1 VCVCVYIHK
10 YITDKARVNIDCATM
25 RDVSCVVDA
34 AIAHENRM
42 RQVHPRPTVGYKQD
56 PRQVSSLI

>member
-1 VCVCVYIHK
+1 
-10 YITDKARVNIDCATM
+10 M

-42 RQVHPRPTVGYKQD
+42 RQIHPRPDVGY
-56 PRQVSSLI
+56 RLISMYLCVCVYVCLCVFVCVCVCVYYIYIS

>member
-1 VCVCVYIHK
+1 
-10 YITDKARVNIDCATM
+10 M

-42 RQVHPRPTVGYKQD
+42 RQIHPRPDVGYRLVVLEISGTKVLQI
-56 PRQVSSLI
+56 RAGLELLVYAALSY

>member
-1 VCVCVYIHK
+1 
-10 YITDKARVNIDCATM
+10 M

-42 RQVHPRPTVGYKQD
+42 RQIHPRPDVGYRLVVLEISGTSTTNQLVD
-56 PRQVSSLI
+56 VRTLVAQGLMH